1 MDFMI
6 RSSVYDFEIGSSN
19 LLPMT
24 GYPISDIRISGYR
37 ISDARFRTLTW
48 WWNDEVAA
56 LVQEKKR
63 LFRLWKGPR
72 KCKCQERCRCKKGV
86 GVELASVG

>member
-1 MDFMI
+1 MCAV
-6 RSSVYDFEIGSSN
+6 RQRVSQ
-19 LLPMT
+19 
-24 GYPISDIRISGYR
+24 DIKR
-37 ISDARFRTLTW
+37 TW

-63 LFRLWKGPR
+63 LFRLWKGPKKAGAR
-72 KCKCQERCRCKKGV
+72 KGV

>member
-1 MDFMI
+1 ME
-6 RSSVYDFEIGSSN
+6 RSERMHAEHVCCEGKGISSHKE
-19 LLPMT
+19 
-24 GYPISDIRISGYR
+24 
-37 ISDARFRTLTW
+37 TW

-72 KCKCQERCRCKKGV
+72 KCKCQEKMQVQEKV
-86 GVELASVG
+86 